1 MSDVVIHLT
10 PTMDLRFVRR
20 QVKLEP
26 SRYGYEATVSI
37 LQQRFVGDD
46 GSERWIDVPEIQE

>member
-1 MSDVVIHLT
+1 
-10 PTMDLRFVRR
+10 MDLRFVRR